1 MRAIRTIIG
10 SYLVASV
17 PVAYLTARL
26 LSGIDLREHGS
37 GNVGASNIWQSSS
50 KAAVVPVG
58 LAEIGQGLFGPAVA
72 VLSGL
77 GPGAQATAG
86 VAAVAA
92 HNWSPLLRFA
102 GGRGVAHAIGVMLAI
117 SRQALA
123 AFIVISLIG
132 VRVRA
137 IPQFVGLGIL
147 SAPVVAKLTRQPAEV
162 DAGLAAVAALIF
174 AKRLTANAPP
184 PPDAHRGRVLINRL
198 LYDRDTSD
206 RDVWIARGAAQH
218 KENHHGGL

>member
-10 SYLVASV
+10 SYLIASV

-37 GNVGASNIWQSSS
+37 GNVGASNIWQSAS
-50 KAAVVPVG
+50 KPAVVPVG
-58 LAEIGQGLFGPAVA
+58 LAEIGQGLLGPAVA
-72 VLSGL
+72 IVSGL
-77 GPGAQATAG
+77 SPAAQAAAG
-86 VAAVAA
+86 VAAVAG

-137 IPQFVGLGIL
+137 IPQFVGLGVL
-147 SAPVVAKLTRQPAEV
+147 SAPVVAKLTRQPAEIV
-162 DAGLAAVAALIF
+162 AGLAAIAALIF
-174 AKRLTANAPP
+174 AKRLMANEPP
-184 PPDAHRGRVLINRL
+184 APDAHRGRVLVNRL

-206 RDVWIARGAAQH
+206 RDIWLARGAAQS
-218 KENHHGGL
+218 

>member
-10 SYLVASV
+10 SYLVAIV
-17 PVAYLTARL
+17 PVAYLTGRL

-37 GNVGASNIWQSSS
+37 GNVGASNIWQSAS

-58 LAEIGQGLFGPAVA
+58 LAEIGQGLLGPAVA
-72 VLSGL
+72 VVSGL
-77 GPGAQATAG
+77 GPGAQAAAG
-86 VAAVAA
+86 VAAVAG
-92 HNWSPLLRFA
+92 HNWSPLLGFA

-137 IPQFVGLGIL
+137 IPQFVGVGVL
-147 SAPVVAKLTRQPAEV
+147 SAPIVARLTRQPTEIV
-162 DAGLAAVAALIF
+162 AGLAAIAALIF
-174 AKRLTANAPP
+174 AKRLMANAPP
-184 PPDAHRGRVLINRL
+184 SQGAHRGRVLVNRL

-206 RDVWIARGAAQH
+206 RDIWIERGAAQS
-218 KENHHGGL
+218 